1 MNWSVT
7 NEELQIYLE
16 VSDEAIDA
24 ALLQEKLELRLIY
37 FVSQVLQDVETRYQQ
52 VEKVEL
58 VLLNAAKRLQPSK
71 VSK

>member
-58 VLLNAAKRLQPSK
+58 VLLNAAKRLQPSR